1 MNGKYDSSIDQYIPE
16 GAVLTKIQLGYLLAI
31 AELLKKQEKVR
42 MIDVAHLL
50 NKPTGTVNSAMKVL
64 SARGI
69 LKSDHAHF
77 RSSFPR
83 CFTRRKAR
91 LLITSANIASTAAA
105 TAQAGQLTERTHIV
119 SGASIIR
126 TRVSVISTITSIP
139 IPRPASVVKTVSRI
153 R

>member
-16 GAVLTKIQLGYLLAI
+16 GAVLTEIQLGNLLAI

-91 LLITSANIASTAAA
+91 LLITSANIASTA
-105 TAQAGQLTERTHIV
+105 
-119 SGASIIR
+119 IIR

-153 R
+153 RYPISSR